1 MEIMRREIRVKLVEV
16 PDLPSFEEI
25 TQEQNI
31 LNSLPDVNQ
40 DTDISTLDSDDET
53 YDLYVYD
60 ENDDSKY

>member
-53 YDLYVYD
+53 CDLYVYD

>member
-31 LNSLPDVNQ
+31 LNSLSDVNQ

>member
-60 ENDDSKY
+60 ENDDLKY

>member
-31 LNSLPDVNQ
+31 LNSLPDLNQ
-40 DTDISTLDSDDET
+40 DTDTSTLDSDDET
-53 YDLYVYD
+53 YGLYVYD

>member
-1 MEIMRREIRVKLVEV
+1 MEIIRREIRVKLVEV

>member
-53 YDLYVYD
+53 YGLYVYD

>member
-31 LNSLPDVNQ
+31 LNSLPAVNQ

>member
-53 YDLYVYD
+53 YDLYVFD

>member
-1 MEIMRREIRVKLVEV
+1 MEIMRREIRAKLIEV

-31 LNSLPDVNQ
+31 LNSLPDLNQ
-40 DTDISTLDSDDET
+40 DTDTSTLDSDDET
-53 YDLYVYD
+53 YGLYVYD

>member
-1 MEIMRREIRVKLVEV
+1 MESMRREIRVKLVEV

>member
-1 MEIMRREIRVKLVEV
+1 MEIMRREIRIKLVEV

>member
-1 MEIMRREIRVKLVEV
+1 MRQEITPKLAEV

>member
-1 MEIMRREIRVKLVEV
+1 MEIMRTEIRAKLVEV

-31 LNSLPDVNQ
+31 LISLPDLNQ
-40 DTDISTLDSDDET
+40 DTDTSTLDSDDET
-53 YDLYVYD
+53 YGLYVYD

>member
-1 MEIMRREIRVKLVEV
+1 MEIMRRAIRAKLVEV

-31 LNSLPDVNQ
+31 LNSLPDLNQ
-40 DTDISTLDSDDET
+40 DTDTSTLDSDDET
-53 YDLYVYD
+53 YGLYVYD